1 MSVIFVLFKF
11 YCLGYI
17 FVLGWILVEKSKKI
31 LLLNMILFGNVVF
44 RFWNKNTIDL
54 GWVFNVIRNYYMR
67 GEEERLKNLRSKFC
81 EDMGKEKDR
90 YWMVSFVKKNLR
102 VGIM

>member
-1 MSVIFVLFKF
+1 MSVISVLSKF

-17 FVLGWILVEKSKKI
+17 SALGWTLAEKSKKI
-31 LLLNMILFGNVVF
+31 LSLNMTLFGNVVF
-44 RFWNKNTIDL
+44 RSWNKNTIDL
-54 GWVFNVIRNYYMR
+54 GWVLNVIRNYHMR
-67 GEEERLKNLRSKFC
+67 GEEERLKNLRSKSC

-90 YWMVSFVKKNLR
+90 HWMASPVKKNLR